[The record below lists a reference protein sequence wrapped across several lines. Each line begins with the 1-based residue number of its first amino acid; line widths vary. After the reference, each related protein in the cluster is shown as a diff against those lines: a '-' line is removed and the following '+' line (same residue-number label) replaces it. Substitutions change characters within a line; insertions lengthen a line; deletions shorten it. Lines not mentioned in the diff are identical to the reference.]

1 MEVLVAVG
9 RRNGMVQLLHIP
21 LHCDHDTCSI
31 SISFR
36 KQIRISNPYIKLA
49 ALRMLGP
56 AVHTSAFVSNAA
68 PDTCV
73 IASHGSSGHFSLWQL
88 LHNPCSSYARCFLCP
103 SSSSSSSSSSFLSEA
118 LASFCYRRTDRSIC
132 IVAARAS
139 AVEIWLYPAGSLA
152 RDTSAAAAKGDDGTL
167 VASVPSGPC
176 CVTAMAALRFES
188 EACRALGGSAQAA
201 VTFVIGFDDGSLR
214 ELHVDVW
221 GDDVGGSVSCWV
233 LPSLRSVTE
242 RYAVKFIR
250 PWHHGS
256 CLFVCAWADGCV
268 RVFSSQGDD
277 GIAQPASEMHRLC
290 PGDARRVAVLCSL
303 SIVCLCAHLMFI
315 HLICLFVSGSS
326 LSSMSV
332 SDGAMVYIT
341 CANSLI
347 FANLGDLLDL
357 AQISDA

>member
-1 MEVLVAVG
+1 
-9 RRNGMVQLLHIP
+9 MVQLLHIP

-103 SSSSSSSSSSFLSEA
+103 SSPSSSSSSSSSFLSEA

-201 VTFVIGFDDGSLR
+201 VSFVIGFDDGSLR

-250 PWHHGS
+250 FY
-256 CLFVCAWADGCV
+256 CQQKL
-268 RVFSSQGDD
+268 
-277 GIAQPASEMHRLC
+277 LLL
-290 PGDARRVAVLCSL
+290 RVAGYSSSSSSSSRV
-303 SIVCLCAHLMFI
+303 
-315 HLICLFVSGSS
+315 VSGFVGEAECRQRRSS
-326 LSSMSV
+326 SNTRCKVALVCGNTADVRQRLHKRAWRCKDAQNFFVVGSARVHVRRMQPRHAAKV
-332 SDGAMVYIT
+332 KAV
-341 CANSLI
+341 
-347 FANLGDLLDL
+347 NLRC
-357 AQISDA
+357 S